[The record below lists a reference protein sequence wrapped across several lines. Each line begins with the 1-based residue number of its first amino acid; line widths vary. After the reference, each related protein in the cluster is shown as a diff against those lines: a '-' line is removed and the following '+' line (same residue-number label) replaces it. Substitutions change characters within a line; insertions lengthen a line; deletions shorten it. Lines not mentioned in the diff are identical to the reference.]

1 MGFGMFEWS
10 AGDLGSA
17 MLENLTDFIA
27 GEERKP
33 GVDPSA
39 VQNKYNQQRDG
50 VRDDASGIGFQGAYR
65 PQSVHRTDDFD
76 RPGTAELRAKVDRI
90 DIAAVDNLAT
100 AWNEIGK
107 RAETSLNNF
116 TNAMKRATDEGIWRG
131 ASRNAAA
138 KAVSDYG
145 TEAVQLSNAAKLT
158 ANKVA
163 ELKSG
168 LEPTKALVPHAP
180 DLRSNVEN
188 TRHWIAGRGWRD
200 NQEAIDSAHTEAVR
214 VLRTV
219 YAPVIKE
226 TDTNV
231 PVIPKPTNPTSN
243 NTDIPT
249 GGGDPTQQRSKSPT
263 TNPASGS
270 ENPQSEKPSETPTN
284 PQGSDQA
291 SPTSSQSTNPSS
303 QQQSAKS
310 DSPATN
316 PAGANP
322 TGTNPASANPT
333 GTNPGSRGGSGSGSP
348 TSGSPGSGSS
358 TPSPGRSVT
367 GTPVAAGLSAG
378 AATNA
383 AAASSTGRNGMGG
396 MGSPGS
402 RGGGK
407 DDESS
412 KGIPDYLIN
421 QENGEQVTGLDSL
434 PGTVPP
440 VIGA

>member
-10 AGDLGSA
+10 AGDLGSS
-17 MLENLTDFIA
+17 MLESLTDLIA

-33 GVDPSA
+33 GIDPAA

-50 VRDDASGIGFQGAYR
+50 VRNDASSIGFQGAYR
-65 PQSVHRTDDFD
+65 PRSVNRTDDFD
-76 RPGTAELRAKVDRI
+76 KPNTAELRAKVDKI

-100 AWNEIGK
+100 AWSEIGK
-107 RAETSLNNF
+107 RAETSLTNF

-131 ASRNAAA
+131 ASRDAVA

-188 TRHWIAGRGWRD
+188 ARHWIAGRGWRG
-200 NQEAIDSAHTEAVR
+200 NEEAEDTAHAEAKR
-214 VLRTV
+214 VLESV
-219 YAPVIKE
+219 YTPVIHE

-243 NTDIPT
+243 NPGDVPT
-249 GGGDPTQQRSKSPT
+249 GGSPTQPSSKSPT
-263 TNPASGS
+263 ANQPSGQPSKTDDPQTENPA
-270 ENPQSEKPSETPTN
+270 ETPATNPQSTE
-284 PQGSDQA
+284 QD
-291 SPTSSQSTNPSS
+291 SPTSSQSANPSS
-303 QQQSAKS
+303 QQPTSKT
-310 DSPATN
+310 DSPAT
-316 PAGANP
+316 
-322 TGTNPASANPT
+322 TPASANPT
-333 GTNPGSRGGSGSGSP
+333 GANPTSATPGSRGTRG
-348 TSGSPGSGSS
+348 TGSPGSGSPS
-358 TPSPGRSVT
+358 GTPSPGRSVT
-367 GTPVAAGLSAG
+367 GTPVAAGVSASTG
-378 AATNA
+378 TNV
-383 AAASSTGRNGMGG
+383 AASTAGRNGMSG

-402 RGGGK
+402 RGGK
-407 DDESS
+407 DDEST

-421 QENGEQVTGLDSL
+421 QLNGEELTGLDSI

-440 VIGA
+440 VIGE